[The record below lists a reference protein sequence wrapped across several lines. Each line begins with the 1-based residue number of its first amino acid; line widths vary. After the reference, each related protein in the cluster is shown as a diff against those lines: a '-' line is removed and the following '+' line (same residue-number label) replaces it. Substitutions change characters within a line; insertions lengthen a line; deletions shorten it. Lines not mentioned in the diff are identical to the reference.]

1 MRFQGRDML
10 NKFNASLLA
19 TIVFG
24 ILFPLGYYC
33 VTGVHLQPVAV
44 AISAVIFFFV
54 MLAAFGKLLCKQT
67 FHQG

>member
-1 MRFQGRDML
+1 ML

-24 ILFPLGYYC
+24 ILFPLSYHC
-33 VTGVHLQPVAV
+33 VTGAHLPPAAV

-54 MLAAFGKLLCKQT
+54 MLAAFGKLLREQT

>member
-24 ILFPLGYYC
+24 ILFPLSYHC
-33 VTGVHLQPVAV
+33 VTGTHLQPVAV
-44 AISAVIFFFV
+44 AISAVIFFFI
-54 MLAAFGKLLCKQT
+54 MLAAFGKLLHKHT
-67 FHQG
+67 LRS